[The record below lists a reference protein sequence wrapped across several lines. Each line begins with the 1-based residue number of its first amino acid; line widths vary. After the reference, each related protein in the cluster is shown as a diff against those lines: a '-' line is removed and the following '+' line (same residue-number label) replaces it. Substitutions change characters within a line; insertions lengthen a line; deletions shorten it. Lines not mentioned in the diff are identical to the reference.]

1 MASTRRKRFGR
12 GVFVAGGVIGLVLS
26 MASMAL
32 ANVPLT
38 KVSTDPYTNAESYH
52 QTEEEPD
59 TYSFGSTIVA
69 SFQVGRFSNGGAN
82 NIGWA
87 TSTDNGATW
96 THGFLPGTTIY
107 ATPPG
112 TWARISDT
120 AVAYDP
126 QDDVWMIEGLA
137 IDSSVTGKAVIVN
150 RSLDGGLT
158 WENPVTVSV
167 SGGSFYDKS

>member
-12 GVFVAGGVIGLVLS
+12 GVFVA
-26 MASMAL
+26 
-32 ANVPLT
+32 
-38 KVSTDPYTNAESYH
+38 
-52 QTEEEPD
+52 
-59 TYSFGSTIVA
+59 
-69 SFQVGRFSNGGAN
+69 GGAN

-137 IDSSVTGKAVIVN
+137 IDASATGKAVIVN

-158 WENPVTVSV
+158 WQNPVTVSQ
-167 SGGSFYDKS
+167 GGS